1 MDKLLGS
8 NINFLLGNWV
18 EGAVAWAK
26 DPSEIPGLR
35 FNALNQITLWGPDG
49 QSTCV
54 LCSTRFA
61 HLQTVNDYAAK
72 HWSELVGDYYFG
84 RWSLLLDRLL
94 GTC

>member
-49 QSTCV
+49 QSTCAMLNPV
-54 LCSTRFA
+54 CSLTNSQRLCC
-61 HLQTVNDYAAK
+61 QT
-72 HWSELVGDYYFG
+72 LVGIS
-84 RWSLLLDRLL
+84 RRLLLWKVELAA
-94 GTC
+94 